1 MAAAAQA
8 SKRRRIEAG
17 AHDTFASAMTAT
29 QRFFS
34 SSAMLRRL
42 AQYCGLERVDLLSL
56 ALVSRALRVAAMQR
70 WAMHLDLALSK
81 VCIRLR
87 LFAACP
93 SLLALVRLVR
103 IRNDIAQCHYNL
115 GINEHFT
122 TFAEQSGIHLYN
134 SPKCAELKLR
144 LAMLAAHVSSTSPS
158 PIFYITV
165 ALTKVNQLSTAFEH
179 FPKPLKPVVAL
190 RIIPDV
196 ENKMLSD
203 LASAADRNKQTDYK
217 RNWSTSCT
225 KTDGLPGLRVFHFG
239 HQDSHCI
246 SVCHTWTANVVPLSF
261 WTTLA
266 QDTALSLAD
275 LALDLVEADRLFI
288 RQTATDSIDDISEWK
303 GILDA
308 NPKLEEITVIDKTP
322 SPSLSYK
329 QSFPHLRWCQVERV
343 EYVTLSSQLDFRLE
357 LVERH
362 HGAIGTAVTQS
373 ETEITFAKH
382 CSTAFP
388 DDVYPKLQVLSASAS
403 MLEAHAAAGG
413 TLSHVQT
420 HRKLDPDLGMAWLS
434 KYPKTAGA
442 ITCLELR
449 QNLKPETLLPHV
461 RALLASDL
469 LPQLTELSLDYDSST
484 GMRSASHGFATSAQG
499 SDGWRRS

>member
-1 MAAAAQA
+1 
-8 SKRRRIEAG
+8 
-17 AHDTFASAMTAT
+17 MTAT

-217 RNWSTSCT
+217 RNWSTSW
-225 KTDGLPGLRVFHFG
+225 
-239 HQDSHCI
+239 SYI
-246 SVCHTWTANVVPLSF
+246 STFVT
-261 WTTLA
+261 
-266 QDTALSLAD
+266 Q
-275 LALDLVEADRLFI
+275 RLFI
-288 RQTATDSIDDISEWK
+288 RQTATDSIDDISEWE